1 MFNWIK
7 RKIKFAQMKKT
18 HLDIPDHPVSPKL
31 QDNIDY
37 LKQLFQNSS
46 DIVFRSFSIG
56 KRQEIDAFIVAID
69 GMYDKTVIHENV
81 IKPLMNI
88 DFQTINHMNKVTYFE
103 KSLLSITSLKEEY
116 SIETGIAHLMKGDT
130 LLFIDDLKKVYIV
143 GARAWEM
150 RSIEEPVT
158 ETTIRGPREGF
169 VETLR
174 TNTSML
180 RRKLRHPKLQIQQ
193 MVLGKMSQTEIAVA
207 YISGIAP
214 PEILQEVKR
223 RLTSIQM
230 DAMLESGILEEFI
243 EDASFSPF
251 PTVANTERPDVAAA
265 RLLEGR
271 VAIFV
276 DGSNMA
282 LIVPHLLFE
291 SFQSSEDY
299 YSRPYYATFLR
310 MLRLFGFLITTLAP
324 ATYVALQDYHK
335 EMFPSDLL
343 ISVAASREGVPFPL
357 VLELLLMLIVFEWIR
372 EAVIRMPRPVGQTVS
387 IVGALVLG
395 DAAVNAGIVG
405 APTII
410 VVAISAITGFLVTA
424 LSDVAALLRFFYLFV
439 GSIFG
444 VYGIMLIICA
454 TLLHTASLRSFGIPY
469 MAPLMPI
476 TWNDWKDF
484 FIRAPMWALDRR
496 PEALRVTDEIRQSD
510 GMKPQPPDKKPKR
523 KK

>member
-7 RKIKFAQMKKT
+7 RKIKFTQMKNKQ
-18 HLDIPDHPVSPKL
+18 LDIPDHPVSSKL

-37 LKQLFQNSS
+37 LKQLFENSS
-46 DIVFRSFSIG
+46 DIVFRSFSVG
-56 KRQEIDAFIVAID
+56 KRQEIDAFLVAID
-69 GMYDKTVIHENV
+69 GMYDKTPIHENV

-88 DFQTINHMNKVTYFE
+88 DFQSINQIQMVTYFE
-103 KSLLSITSLKEEY
+103 KSLISIFSLKQEH
-116 SIETGIAHLMKGDT
+116 SIENGIAHLMKGDV
-130 LLFIDDLKKVYIV
+130 LLFIDGLKKVYV
-143 GARAWEM
+143 LGTRAWEM
-150 RSIEEPVT
+150 RSIEEPIT

-180 RRKLRHPKLQIQQ
+180 RRKLGHPKLQIQQ
-193 MVLGKMSQTEIAVA
+193 MVLGRMSQTEIAVA
-207 YISGIAP
+207 YIEGIAP

-223 RLTSIQM
+223 RLISIEM
-230 DAMLESGILEEFI
+230 DNVLESGILEEFI
-243 EDASFSPF
+243 EDAPFSPF

-271 VAIFV
+271 VAILI
-276 DGSNMA
+276 DGSPMA

-299 YSRPYYATFLR
+299 YSRPYYSSFLR
-310 MLRLFGFLITTLAP
+310 MLRLFGFLVTTLAP
-324 ATYVALQDYHK
+324 ATYTALQDYHK
-335 EMFPSDLL
+335 EMFPAELL
-343 ISVAASREGVPFPL
+343 VSVASSREGVPLPL
-357 VLELLLMLIVFEWIR
+357 VLELLLMLIVFEWLR

-395 DAAVNAGIVG
+395 ESAVNAGIVG

-410 VVAISAITGFLVTA
+410 VVAVSAITGFLVTA
-424 LSDVAALLRFFYLFV
+424 LSDVAAVLRFFYLIV

-444 VYGIMLIICA
+444 VYGIMLVICA
-454 TLLHTASLRSFGIPY
+454 TLLHLASLRSFGIPY

-476 TWNDWKDF
+476 TWSDWKDF
-484 FIRAPMWALDRR
+484 FIRAPMWALNRR

-510 GMKPQPPDKKPKR
+510 GMQPQPPVKKSKR
-523 KK
+523 KN